1 MLVLM
6 GCVRRENNSRRQTR
20 NSRWSSEGSRLF
32 QGERETETEH
42 RLSRWIPIRAGKR
55 SLLCCTKLSSFQVD
69 LAKRGGYPTK
79 IPGLY
84 PDSQRGSDWLH
95 KRSNLWVSHRNE
107 AQGRKNWGKKG
118 VARRYRKPE
127 KTPRKT
133 RLPKEELINR
143 AVKLAD
149 AVLKLMGGRS
159 LPSDQRHR
167 RRCAKTPPSGILN
180 RDLGGRI

>member
-1 MLVLM
+1 
-6 GCVRRENNSRRQTR
+6 
-20 NSRWSSEGSRLF
+20 
-32 QGERETETEH
+32 
-42 RLSRWIPIRAGKR
+42 
-55 SLLCCTKLSSFQVD
+55 VD

-79 IPGLY
+79 ILGLY

-149 AVLKLMGGRS
+149 AMLKLMGVGVHLQTKDIGGGARG
-159 LPSDQRHR
+159 LRHR
-167 RRCAKTPPSGILN
+167 GFWIGILE
-180 RDLGGRI
+180 GGFGFGGARSDMCLKDREGPCG

>member
-1 MLVLM
+1 
-6 GCVRRENNSRRQTR
+6 
-20 NSRWSSEGSRLF
+20 
-32 QGERETETEH
+32 
-42 RLSRWIPIRAGKR
+42 
-55 SLLCCTKLSSFQVD
+55 VD

-79 IPGLY
+79 ILGLY

-118 VARRYRKPE
+118 AARRYRKPE

-159 LPSDQRHR
+159 SPSDQRHR

>member
-1 MLVLM
+1 
-6 GCVRRENNSRRQTR
+6 
-20 NSRWSSEGSRLF
+20 
-32 QGERETETEH
+32 
-42 RLSRWIPIRAGKR
+42 
-55 SLLCCTKLSSFQVD
+55 

-79 IPGLY
+79 ILGLY

-127 KTPRKT
+127 KAPRKT

-149 AVLKLMGGRS
+149 AMLKLMGVGVHLQTKDIGGGARG
-159 LPSDQRHR
+159 LCHR
-167 RRCAKTPPSGILN
+167 GF
-180 RDLGGRI
+180 